1 MKILEK
7 EKHEEIKKLNDEKK
21 FKYYTLYIPIEG
33 LKNIE
38 EKEKEKEK
46 IDIQDIEDIELIDL
60 PGIKESL
67 LSIQKTGLNNGF
79 EKIDLENLINLS
91 DGFILSFNAIN
102 IKDNSSLKLLSNIIK
117 FIKNRKDSFDFRNC
131 LFNLNCIDQFKK
143 EDIENVKN
151 IFEKEIK
158 NILNIKL
165 YNYKK

>member
-1 MKILEK
+1 M
-7 EKHEEIKKLNDEKK
+7 
-21 FKYYTLYIPIEG
+21 
-33 LKNIE
+33 
-38 EKEKEKEK
+38 
-46 IDIQDIEDIELIDL
+46 

-91 DGFILSFNAIN
+91 DGFILSFNSIN
-102 IKDNSSLKLLSNIIK
+102 IKDNSSLKLLSDIIK

-131 LFNLNCIDQFKK
+131 LFNLNCIDQFKPEQIK
-143 EDIENVKN
+143 NVKN

-165 YNYKK
+165 YNCNFIERLQMKENISSKQFNISCISNTNYALYQELIE